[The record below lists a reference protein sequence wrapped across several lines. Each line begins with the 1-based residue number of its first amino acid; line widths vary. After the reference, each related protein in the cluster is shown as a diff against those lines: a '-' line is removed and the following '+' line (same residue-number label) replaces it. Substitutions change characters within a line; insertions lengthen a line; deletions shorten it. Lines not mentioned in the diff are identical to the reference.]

1 MLAPVNTSTY
11 ILYLFLQDSIGLVID
26 ESVSQ
31 ADETFEDNDP
41 TVDNTDLNSLDI
53 MDNDIEDDG
62 GGGNVPLIV
71 DAWSDVNNQQQV
83 KLTFKIQ

>member
-1 MLAPVNTSTY
+1 M
-11 ILYLFLQDSIGLVID
+11 
-26 ESVSQ
+26 SQ

-83 KLTFKIQ
+83 